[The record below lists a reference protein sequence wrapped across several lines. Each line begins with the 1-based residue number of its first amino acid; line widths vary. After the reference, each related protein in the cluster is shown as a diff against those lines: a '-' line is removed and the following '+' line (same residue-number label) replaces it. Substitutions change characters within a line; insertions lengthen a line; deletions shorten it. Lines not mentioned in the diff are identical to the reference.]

1 MVHTRRRWPLP
12 SLTLFVVVAG
22 LFALA
27 VVSRIFAVI
36 LIVVIVGFLVVAFR
50 SLYRE
55 QRDRNDRGL

>member
-36 LIVVIVGFLVVAFR
+36 LIVVIVGFMVVAFR

>member
-1 MVHTRRRWPLP
+1 
-12 SLTLFVVVAG
+12 
-22 LFALA
+22 
-27 VVSRIFAVI
+27 VSRIFAVI